1 MKHVVLVIPVHNE
14 EGNVKILIET
24 IHAVFQPLPYSY
36 NLILVDDGS
45 KDNSLE
51 IIREYALKD
60 ERVKFI
66 SFSRNF
72 GHQNALKAGLDMAE
86 GDCAISLDA
95 DLQHPPDLIP
105 LMLQKWE
112 EGFDVVYTIRKDTTD
127 LSYLKKKTSHIFY
140 RILNYL
146 SNIDFEKGTPDF
158 RLLSKPVLNVL
169 RNFNEYQIFLRGLVK
184 WMGFKQIAIEYN
196 QHSRLSG
203 ASKYTFKKMAAFALQ
218 GITAFSIRP
227 LYVAAYLGFSI
238 SFLSLLYLPYVL
250 YSYYFGYAVS
260 GWASVIVTIAFFGG
274 LQLTILGVIGIYL
287 GKLFM
292 QSKRRPQYI
301 IKETNLHE
309 R

>member
-14 EGNVKILIET
+14 EGNIEILIQT
-24 IHAVFQPLPYSY
+24 IHAVLQPLLYTY
-36 NLILVDDGS
+36 NFILVDDGS
-45 KDNSLE
+45 NDNSLK
-51 IIREYALKD
+51 IIRQLALKD

-112 EGFDVVYTIRKDTTD
+112 EGYDVVYTIRRDTTGV
-127 LSYLKKKTSHIFY
+127 SYLKKKTSHIFY
-140 RILNYL
+140 QVLNYL

-158 RLLSKPVLNVL
+158 RLISQPVLNVL
-169 RNFNEYQIFLRGLVK
+169 KNLNEHQIFLRGLVK

-196 QHSRLSG
+196 QQSRLSG
-203 ASKYTFKKMAAFALQ
+203 SSKYTFKKMTALALQ

-227 LYVAAYLGFSI
+227 LYVAAYLGFGI
-238 SFLSLLYLPYVL
+238 SFLSLLYIPYVI

-292 QSKRRPQYI
+292 QAKRRPHYI
-301 IKETNLHE
+301 VKETNLYE

>member
-14 EGNVKILIET
+14 EGNIKILIET
-24 IHAVFQPLPYSY
+24 IHAVFQPLPYTY

-51 IIREYALKD
+51 IIRMIALND

-140 RILNYL
+140 QILNYL

-238 SFLSLLYLPYVL
+238 SFLSLLYIPYVL